1 MTDPHRPHRAHAEP
15 GDATPDKNDEETAAA
30 PTEAGATRRRRRKRG
45 GRGRR
50 RGEGAR
56 ADAEQPAQPR
66 AETHAHADA
75 QPRARD
81 AQPRGRGDAQPHP
94 RGDAQPHARGDAHG
108 RRHPEDAPARQASR
122 AAHGTRHREAHE
134 ERAPHAGSPSLALD
148 VPAPS
153 PSHPP
158 EIPEERLDAEAIRV
172 IARLRHMGH
181 QAYFVG
187 GCVRDALLAKVPK
200 DFDVATS
207 AHPGEVRAIFRNCRL
222 IGRRFRLAHVYFRGG
237 KVIEVA
243 TFRTNPTDA
252 AEDVPDEGDLLI
264 TRDNVFG
271 TAEEDARRRD
281 FTVNGLFYDVFA
293 GEVIDYVGGR
303 ADLEAHRIATI
314 GDPEIRMRED
324 PVRALRAIRF
334 ASRLGFTIEPETFAA
349 MRRHA
354 SELSR
359 CAAPRLLEETFKIL
373 RCGASA
379 RAFDLLRTSG
389 ALPVLLPALASFL
402 EGAPDDVRR
411 RFAAHLA
418 ALDALVKDGEDPSEA
433 VLLGALLIHLPPPA
447 EPGAPN
453 ARDQLLAELVATARL
468 PRRIAERTRLAL
480 LAQRALR
487 GEGRRRKRRSLTG
500 QIYFDDA
507 LLLLSITA
515 AATGDGAA
523 ELERWREEDLDG
535 DGGEEEARGDE
546 GEDAH
551 AGDAE
556 GEAPGRRRRRRR
568 GGRRRRRRGAGTGPG
583 EAPQA

>member
-1 MTDPHRPHRAHAEP
+1 MTEPHRSHALAEP
-15 GDATPDKNDEETAAA
+15 GEPPRDSESHTAA
-30 PTEAGATRRRRRKRG
+30 PSGGSEERRRRRRKRG
-45 GRGRR
+45 GRGRS
-50 RGEGAR
+50 
-56 ADAEQPAQPR
+56 
-66 AETHAHADA
+66 
-75 QPRARD
+75 
-81 AQPRGRGDAQPHP
+81 RGDARPEREARP
-94 RGDAQPHARGDAHG
+94 GDAP
-108 RRHPEDAPARQASR
+108 
-122 AAHGTRHREAHE
+122 REARE
-134 ERAPHAGSPSLALD
+134 APRDRERPDAGAYARSAPPAGPPLALD
-148 VPAPS
+148 APAPS

-158 EIPEERLDAEAIRV
+158 EIPEDRLDSEAIRV
-172 IARLRHMGH
+172 IARLRHMGQ

-187 GCVRDALLAKVPK
+187 GCVRDALLEKVPK

-243 TFRTNPTDA
+243 TFRKNPIDA
-252 AEDVPDEGDLLI
+252 AEDTGDEGDLLI

-303 ADLEAHRIATI
+303 EDLEARRIATI

-354 SELSR
+354 SEIAR

-379 RAFDLLRTSG
+379 RAFELLRSAG
-389 ALPVLLPALASFL
+389 ALPVLLPALSSFL
-402 EGAPDDVRR
+402 ETGSEDVRR
-411 RFAAHLA
+411 RFSAHLA
-418 ALDALVKDGEDPSEA
+418 ALDALVQRGEDPSEA
-433 VLLGALLIHLPPPA
+433 VLLGALLIHLPAPA

-453 ARDQLLAELVATARL
+453 ARDRLLAELVATARL

-480 LAQRALR
+480 LAQRVLR
-487 GEGRRRKRRSLTG
+487 GEGRRRRRRGLAG
-500 QIYFDDA
+500 QAYFEDA
-507 LLLLSITA
+507 VQLLAIMVE
-515 AATGDGAA
+515 ATGEGAA
-523 ELERWREEDLDG
+523 DLERWRS
-535 DGGEEEARGDE
+535 GGHDE
-546 GEDAH
+546 PAEPHAAH
-551 AGDAE
+551 AGGATARRHAAG
-556 GEAPGRRRRRRR
+556 GEAPASTEPEGEGPRAAHVTAAEPADAPARRRRRKR
-568 GGRRRRRRGAGTGPG
+568 GGRRRRRRGGPGEAGPAGEG